1 MIVNKTASLSPAL
14 TIGIPSFNRSK
25 QLSELVSSISKA
37 INSTQNFNVEVIVV
51 LDGSTDDSELALDRL
66 IPDYPVTLLYKWQE
80 NAGLATTRN
89 NLIKLANSPL
99 VWLLDDDMVVDTEA
113 LECHLQWNRD
123 IAPILTGPCNLEG
136 HPGLKA
142 FYSGRWERL
151 KNHSY
156 ITNPGDMS
164 FANTSFPVKLLL
176 ETPFDQEYKK
186 YGFEDYEVT
195 IRLMKSGVKIGYD
208 VKAGVVHLHEKDVWE
223 MLQNNRD
230 EGVNRVAFAN
240 VHPDYAEIALSLQRR
255 KYRPLLIFL
264 TNLRMHRFLWFCAN
278 AFMHINRVF
287 KLSATS
293 ILVSLSHESAIHSGI
308 AQAGGKMCYET
319 SSSHNN

>member
-1 MIVNKTASLSPAL
+1 MTSKKALSPSPVL

-25 QLSELVSSISKA
+25 QLLELLGSISKA
-37 INSTQNFNVEVIVV
+37 IDSTQHFNVEVIVV
-51 LDGSTDDSELALDRL
+51 LDGSIDNSELVIDGL
-66 IPDYPVTLLYKWQE
+66 IPDYPVSLLYEWQE
-80 NAGLATTRN
+80 NAGLATARN

-99 VWLLDDDMVVDTEA
+99 VWLLDDDMIVNGDA
-113 LECHLQWNRD
+113 LECHITWNRD
-123 IAPILTGPCNLEG
+123 LAPILTGPCNLEG
-136 HPGLKA
+136 HQGLKD
-142 FYSGRWERL
+142 FYSNRWERL
-151 KNHSY
+151 KNKQY
-156 ITNPGDMS
+156 IANPGDMS

-176 ETPFDQEYKK
+176 KTPFDQGYKK

-195 IRLMKSGVKIGYD
+195 IRLMKLGVKIGYE

-240 VHPDYAEIALSLQRR
+240 VHPDHAEIALRLQHR
-255 KYRPLLIFL
+255 KFRPVLIFL
-264 TNLRMHRFLWFCAN
+264 TNLRMHRFLWFSAK

-293 ILVSLSHESAIHSGI
+293 MLVSLSHESAIHSGI
-308 AQAGGKMCYET
+308 ALAGGKMCYKT
-319 SSSHNN
+319 SNSRKD